1 MHYKRQKP
9 KYCHYW
15 SPNKTFLIGCGKNF
29 PDDDIEL
36 LFYTRVLT
44 ASENIMLEYFQL
56 GQRDRKIVGSLFEE
70 YAMKPRDIECYYL
83 DSLLDFFLAA
93 YEISSMDL
101 AQMLNKDGLY
111 ENGSTKNIFDLL
123 ESLRK
128 KYRKRISAPAKDLL
142 QKICWFFKIEESFLT
157 EGEGKMYFIADDDEK
172 YSMEK
177 IIAYS
182 EKNKEVDLKKMILEL
197 TGKNET
203 EILEITL
210 KCAEKRMRLSSEAYT
225 LVHSLMKQMRNNE
238 M

>member
-56 GQRDRKIVGSLFEE
+56 GQRDRKIVSSLLEE
-70 YAMKPRDIECYYL
+70 FAVKSRDVECYYL
-83 DSLLDFFLAA
+83 DALLDFFLVA
-93 YEISSMDL
+93 YQISSMDL
-101 AQMLNKDGLY
+101 AEMLNEEGLY
-111 ENGSTKNIFDLL
+111 GSTKNIFDLL

-128 KYRKRISAPAKDLL
+128 NYRKKVSAPAKDLL

-157 EGEGKMYFIADDDEK
+157 EGEGKMYFIKDDDEK
-172 YSMEK
+172 YSMKK
-177 IIAYS
+177 IIAYG
-182 EKNKEVDLKKMILEL
+182 EKNKAVDLKKMILKL
-197 TGKNET
+197 TGKDET

-210 KCAEKRMRLSSEAYT
+210 KCAEKRMRLSSEAYK